1 MKTFQTIYFFF
12 FFLPLKKNMSITP
25 LTKAEK
31 EAVKSLKA
39 DLDKIKTGANIPS
52 DYKLWDIQLDKDST
66 DPKLD
71 VLLVKFL
78 RAR

>member
-1 MKTFQTIYFFF
+1 
-12 FFLPLKKNMSITP
+12 MSITP

-31 EAVKSLKA
+31 EAVDTLKA
-39 DLDKIKTGANIPS
+39 KLDNVKTAANVAS
-52 DYKLWDIQLDKDST
+52 NYKLWDIELDKDST

>member
-1 MKTFQTIYFFF
+1 MGI
-12 FFLPLKKNMSITP
+12 SP

-31 EAVKSLKA
+31 EAVNALKA
-39 DLDKIKTGANIPS
+39 DLNKVKTAANIES
-52 DYKLWDIQLDKDST
+52 NYKLWDIELDVDST

-78 RAR
+78 RARYM

>member
-1 MKTFQTIYFFF
+1 MGI
-12 FFLPLKKNMSITP
+12 SP

-31 EAVKSLKA
+31 EAVNALKA
-39 DLDKIKTGANIPS
+39 DLNKVKTAANIES
-52 DYKLWDIQLDKDST
+52 NYKLWDIELDVDST

-78 RAR
+78 RARYMLTHYRKTNN

>member
-1 MKTFQTIYFFF
+1 
-12 FFLPLKKNMSITP
+12 MSITP

-31 EAVKSLKA
+31 EAVDKFKA
-39 DLDKIKTGANIPS
+39 KLNEVKTSANVAVN
-52 DYKLWDIQLDKDST
+52 YKLWDIELAEDSA

-71 VLLVKFL
+71 ILLVKFL